1 MIKNKQAE
9 VKAIKKVVEMLDNY
23 TMPSALGED
32 ICDEYCALVGK
43 LAKQM
48 NLLPNY
54 DEQGNLI
61 ENNSNLTDFDIE
73 VLYEKAGRLAHLF
86 GFVKNRGFS
95 FYKGSDETD
104 KYIQFSVDWLVRYQ
118 KSVDEIMDSD
128 ILEVN
133 DKNEMDNA
141 NSFSVSKLD
150 DADREFIELSYDEET
165 PKKKDAINILEQNDK
180 KQVNENTKK
189 NFPANIQKLFSAM
202 NINKAVILKRW
213 KTLLFEEG
221 ETRDFIKVGETYNK
235 DAEEKQKE
243 NSPEPQKKADFK
255 KAYTRFQTNVIKRYL
270 GGNLK
275 NFITSDD
282 NDATDADR
290 KYQAKTISDFVL
302 KFSKVWRKQKYAEA
316 IHKVSSFKKRV
327 DSYVRK
333 PGGLHEHLRTCMHSD
348 YATNEKWGMDG
359 PILVLLLKKLV
370 QATDV
375 VAVEVP
381 YVNQDG
387 DDAILTLRHL
397 DAYGSAK
404 YKYNKDF
411 DKADK
416 RKKEIEKNAKWE
428 ENAVLKDEHGK
439 LEKMLQA
446 WDTGCKNL
454 RTLHDSLE
462 EKIKESR
469 TVGEVMEKVKKIVMN
484 NSDIK
489 ITETCTKNFKLIFN
503 SLLTNKQ
510 IS

>member
-23 TMPSALGED
+23 TMPSALGKD
-32 ICDEYCALVGK
+32 ICDEYCALVSK
-43 LAKQM
+43 LAEQM

-118 KSVDEIMDSD
+118 KNVDEIMESD
-128 ILEVN
+128 IFEVN
-133 DKNEMDNA
+133 DDSSMDTG
-141 NSFSVSKLD
+141 NSFSVANLD
-150 DADREFIELSYDEET
+150 EADREFINLPYKEERPT
-165 PKKKDAINILEQNDK
+165 KQDAIDTLNVNNK
-180 KQVNENTKK
+180 KPAIINS
-189 NFPANIQKLFSAM
+189 FPANIQKLFSNM
-202 NINKAVILKRW
+202 NINKAAILKRW
-213 KTLLFEEG
+213 CTLLFEEG
-221 ETRDFIKVGETYNK
+221 ETKEFISVGEAYKKT
-235 DAEEKQKE
+235 DEEKQKE
-243 NSPEPQKKADFK
+243 NDSEPQKKADFK

-302 KFSKVWRKQKYAEA
+302 KFSKVWRKQKYAES
-316 IHKVSSFKKRV
+316 IHKVSSLKKRV
-327 DSYVRK
+327 DAYIRK
-333 PGGLHEHLRTCMHSD
+333 PGGLHEHLRTSMHVD
-348 YATNEKWGMDG
+348 YSTNEKWGMDG

-387 DDAILTLRHL
+387 KKDILVLTHR
-397 DAYGSAK
+397 DAYGPAK
-404 YKYNKDF
+404 YKYNKAFGD
-411 DKADK
+411 ADK
-416 RKKEIEKNAKWE
+416 SKKEIEKNANWKK
-428 ENAVLKDEHGK
+428 NAALRLEHGK
-439 LEKMLQA
+439 LEAMLKA
-446 WDTGCKNL
+446 WDDG
-454 RTLHDSLE
+454 RTALEKLHNSLE
-462 EKIKESR
+462 KKIKESR
-469 TVGEVMEKVKKIVMN
+469 TVGEVMEKVRNIVMN
-484 NSDIK
+484 NSEIK
-489 ITETCTKNFKLIFN
+489 ITEACKQNFKFIFN